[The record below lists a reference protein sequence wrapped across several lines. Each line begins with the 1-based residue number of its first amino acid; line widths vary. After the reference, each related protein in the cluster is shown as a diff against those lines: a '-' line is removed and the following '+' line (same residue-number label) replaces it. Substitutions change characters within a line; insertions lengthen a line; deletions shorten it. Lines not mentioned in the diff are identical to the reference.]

1 MKNITDKEKMLEY
14 SWRFEKSF
22 SSSLEREEEGQDV
35 STQNDKS
42 SPKFG
47 SKLRIIQDGIPRAS
61 FLKIYTQNSL
71 SFKYILFFYLNF
83 SFPKFGEVWKI

>member
-22 SSSLEREEEGQDV
+22 SSSLEREEEDV

-47 SKLRIIQDGIPRAS
+47 SKLRII
-61 FLKIYTQNSL
+61 
-71 SFKYILFFYLNF
+71 
-83 SFPKFGEVWKI
+83 

>member
-14 SWRFEKSF
+14 SWRFQKCL
-22 SSSLEREEEGQDV
+22 SSSLEREEEGWEV

-47 SKLRIIQDGIPRAS
+47 SKLRII
-61 FLKIYTQNSL
+61 
-71 SFKYILFFYLNF
+71 
-83 SFPKFGEVWKI
+83 

>member
-14 SWRFEKSF
+14 SWRFQKSF
-22 SSSLEREEEGQDV
+22 PSSPESEEEGWDV

-47 SKLRIIQDGIPRAS
+47 SKLRIRFEDGIPGVRS
-61 FLKIYTQNSL
+61 PLKFI
-71 SFKYILFFYLNF
+71 
-83 SFPKFGEVWKI
+83 PKIVVF

>member
-14 SWRFEKSF
+14 SWRFQKSF
-22 SSSLEREEEGQDV
+22 SSSLEREREEEGWDV

-47 SKLRIIQDGIPRAS
+47 SKLRII
-61 FLKIYTQNSL
+61 
-71 SFKYILFFYLNF
+71 
-83 SFPKFGEVWKI
+83 